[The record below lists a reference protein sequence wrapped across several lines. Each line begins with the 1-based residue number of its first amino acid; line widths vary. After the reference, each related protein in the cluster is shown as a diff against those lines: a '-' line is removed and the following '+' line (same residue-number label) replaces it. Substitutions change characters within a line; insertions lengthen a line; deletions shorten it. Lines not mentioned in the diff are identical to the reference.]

1 MKIYT
6 KKGDKGET
14 RLFNNECVAK
24 DSLRVEA
31 YGAVDELNAMLGFA
45 RTQRP
50 SSDIEQVLNE
60 LQNSLFVLG
69 SDLAMPRD
77 AKTGR
82 KIPRLAENDV
92 KRLEKIIDKYDAKL
106 PPLKQFILPGGGPS
120 GASLQITRTVCRRAE
135 RITVKLS
142 QKEDIGDIPVKFL
155 NRLSDLLFVLA
166 RAVNLNQGIKD
177 AVWTLKN
184 KLL

>member
-31 YGAVDELNAMLGFA
+31 YGAIDELNSALGFA
-45 RTQRP
+45 RAQRL
-50 SSDIEQVLNE
+50 SSEIDKFLNE
-60 LQNSLFVLG
+60 LQNLLFVLG
-69 SDLAMPRD
+69 SDLATPRN

-82 KIPRLAENDV
+82 NIPRIADGDV
-92 KRLEKIIDKYDAKL
+92 KRLERIIDKYDAKL
-106 PPLKQFILPGGGPS
+106 PPLKRFILPGGSSS
-120 GASLQITRTVCRRAE
+120 GASLHIARTICRRAE
-135 RITVKLS
+135 RVAVKLS
-142 QKEDIGDIPVKFL
+142 QKENIGDIPVKFL

-166 RAVNLNQGIKD
+166 RAANYKQGIKD
-177 AVWTLKN
+177 VFWETPK
-184 KLL
+184 

>member
-6 KKGDKGET
+6 KKGDKGKT

-69 SDLAMPRD
+69 SDLATPRD
-77 AKTGR
+77 AKIGR
-82 KIPRLAENDV
+82 KIPRLTENDV

-106 PPLKQFILPGGGPS
+106 PPLKQFILPGGGPI
-120 GASLQITRTVCRRAE
+120 GASLHIARTVCRRAE
-135 RITVKLS
+135 RMAVKLS
-142 QKEDIGDIPVKFL
+142 QKEDIGEIPIKFL

-177 AVWTLKN
+177 AVWMMSDKI
-184 KLL
+184 K

>member
-6 KKGDKGET
+6 KKGDKGKT

-50 SSDIEQVLNE
+50 SSEIERVLNE

-69 SDLAMPRD
+69 SDLATPRD

-82 KIPRLAENDV
+82 KIPCITEGDV

-106 PPLKQFILPGGGPS
+106 PPLKQYILPGGGPS
-120 GASLQITRTVCRRAE
+120 GASLHIARTVCRRAE

-142 QKEDIGDIPVKFL
+142 QKEDIGYIPVKFL

>member
-6 KKGDKGET
+6 KKGDKGMT

-31 YGAVDELNAMLGFA
+31 YGAVDELNAVLGFA
-45 RTQRP
+45 RAQRP
-50 SSDIEQVLNE
+50 SSEIERVLNE

-69 SDLAMPRD
+69 SDLATPRD
-77 AKTGR
+77 AKIGR
-82 KIPRLAENDV
+82 KIPRITEGDV

-120 GASLQITRTVCRRAE
+120 GASLQIARTVCRRAE
-135 RITVKLS
+135 RIAVKLS
-142 QKEDIGDIPVKFL
+142 QQENIGDIPVKFL

>member
-6 KKGDKGET
+6 KKGDKGKT

-31 YGAVDELNAMLGFA
+31 YGAVDELNATLGFTRA
-45 RTQRP
+45 QRP
-50 SSDIEQVLNE
+50 SLEIERVLNE

-69 SDLAMPRD
+69 SDLATPRD

-82 KIPRLAENDV
+82 KIPRITEGDV

-120 GASLQITRTVCRRAE
+120 GASLHIARTVCRRAE
-135 RITVKLS
+135 RIAVKLS
-142 QKEDIGDIPVKFL
+142 QKEDIGEIPVKFL

-177 AVWTLKN
+177 AVWPLKN

>member
-31 YGAVDELNAMLGFA
+31 YGEIDELNSALGFA
-45 RTQRP
+45 RAQRL
-50 SSDIEQVLNE
+50 SSEIDKVLNE
-60 LQNSLFVLG
+60 LQNLLFVLG
-69 SDLAMPRD
+69 SDLATPRN

-82 KIPRLAENDV
+82 KIPRLTEGDV
-92 KRLEKIIDKYDAKL
+92 KRLERIIDKFDVKL
-106 PPLKQFILPGGGPS
+106 PPLKQFILPGGSLS
-120 GASLQITRTVCRRAE
+120 GASLHIARTICRRAE
-135 RITVKLS
+135 RIAVKLL
-142 QKEDIGDIPVKFL
+142 QKENIGDVPVKFL

-166 RAVNLNQGIKD
+166 RAVNHNQKIKD
-177 AVWTLKN
+177 IAWTPPKG
-184 KLL
+184 

>member
-6 KKGDKGET
+6 KKGDKGKT

-31 YGAVDELNAMLGFA
+31 YGAVDELNATLGFTRA
-45 RTQRP
+45 QRP
-50 SSDIEQVLNE
+50 SLEIERVLNE
-60 LQNSLFVLG
+60 LQHSLFVLG
-69 SDLAMPRD
+69 SDLATPRD
-77 AKTGR
+77 AKTVR

-120 GASLQITRTVCRRAE
+120 GASLHIARTVCRRAE
-135 RITVKLS
+135 RIAVKLS

-177 AVWTLKN
+177 AVWPLKN

>member
-1 MKIYT
+1 M
-6 KKGDKGET
+6 
-14 RLFNNECVAK
+14 
-24 DSLRVEA
+24 EA
-31 YGAVDELNAMLGFA
+31 YGAVDELNAVLGFA
-45 RTQRP
+45 RAQRP
-50 SSDIEQVLNE
+50 SSEIERALNE

-69 SDLAMPRD
+69 SDLATPRD

-82 KIPRLAENDV
+82 KILRLAENDV

-106 PPLKQFILPGGGPS
+106 PPLKQFILPGGGPN
-120 GASLQITRTVCRRAE
+120 GASLHIARTVCRRAE
-135 RITVKLS
+135 RIAVKLS

-177 AVWTLKN
+177 AVWPLKN

>member
-6 KKGDKGET
+6 KKGDKGMT

-31 YGAVDELNAMLGFA
+31 YGAVDELNAVLGFA
-45 RTQRP
+45 RAQRP
-50 SSDIEQVLNE
+50 SSEIERVLNE

-69 SDLAMPRD
+69 SDLATPRD
-77 AKTGR
+77 AKIGR
-82 KIPRLAENDV
+82 KIPRITEGDV
-92 KRLEKIIDKYDAKL
+92 RRLEKIIDKYDAKL

-120 GASLQITRTVCRRAE
+120 GASLHIARTVCRRAE

-166 RAVNLNQGIKD
+166 LAVNFKQGIKD